1 MCRFTLYLGPA
12 VRLGKLLIEPKHSLI
27 HQSAHAN
34 ERKEPLNGDGFGV
47 GWYAPRLSREPAVF
61 HSVSPAWNNR
71 NLTYLARVI
80 ATPCMLAHVRAA
92 SPGSVVDLSNCHP
105 FAWGRHL
112 LMHNG
117 VIGGFSQVRRRLLQD
132 VSDEAFSIIRGSTD
146 TEHMFAI
153 FVDQLMRHARE
164 DERSEDMA
172 FALAQRLSATLQ
184 RVLAVTQA
192 VGVKEPN
199 CLNVAV
205 SNGTHAV
212 VSRFTD
218 DPHSDGDS
226 LYYLRGNLYET
237 TAREFGERASED
249 RDPAVIVSS
258 ERLTNASAWHAV
270 PRNHMVAITRGQVPR
285 LLPLAP
291 DATLLAAAPQAMHMA
306 S

>member
-12 VRLGKLLIEPKHSLI
+12 IRLGKLLIEPKHSLI

-80 ATPCMLAHVRAA
+80 ATPCVLAHVRAA

-105 FAWGRHL
+105 FAWGRYL

-117 VIGGFSQVRRRLLQD
+117 LIGGFQPVRRRLLD
-132 VSDEAFSIIRGSTD
+132 AVSDEAFSIIKGSTD

-153 FVDQLMRHARE
+153 FVDQLMRHARA
-164 DERSEDMA
+164 DERSDDP
-172 FALAQRLSATLQ
+172 ALSLARRLAATLQ
-184 RVLAVTQA
+184 RVVAVA
-192 VGVKEPN
+192 GAAGVREPHY
-199 CLNVAV
+199 LNVAV

-218 DPHSDGDS
+218 DPDSDGDS

-237 TAREFGERASED
+237 TAREFGDRASEE
-249 RDPAVIVSS
+249 RDTAVVVSS
-258 ERLTNASAWHAV
+258 ERLTSSSAWLAV
-270 PRNHMVAITRGQVPR
+270 PRNHLVAITRGQAPR
-285 LLPLAP
+285 LFPLSPAGE
-291 DATLLAAAPQAMHMA
+291 LA
-306 S
+306 

>member
-12 VRLGKLLIEPKHSLI
+12 IRLGKLLIEPKHSLI

-80 ATPCMLAHVRAA
+80 ATPCVLAHVRAA
-92 SPGSVVDLSNCHP
+92 SPGSVVDLCNCHP
-105 FAWGRHL
+105 FAWGRYL

-117 VIGGFSQVRRRLLQD
+117 LIGGFPRVRRRLLEE
-132 VSDEAFSIIRGSTD
+132 VGDEAFSIIKGSTD

-153 FVDQLMRHARE
+153 FVDQLLRHERA
-164 DERSEDMA
+164 DERCDDPA
-172 FALAQRLSATLQ
+172 LALAQRLSDTLQ
-184 RVLAVTQA
+184 RVVSVTQSA
-192 VGVKEPN
+192 GEREPN
-199 CLNVAV
+199 YLNVAV

-218 DPHSDGDS
+218 DPDSDGDS
-226 LYYLRGNLYET
+226 LYHLRGNLYET
-237 TAREFGERASED
+237 TAKEFGDRAHED
-249 RDPAVIVSS
+249 RDTAVVVSS
-258 ERLTNASAWHAV
+258 ERLTGASGWQAV
-270 PRNHMVAITRGQVPR
+270 PRNHMMVVTRGQAPR
-285 LLPLAP
+285 LFPLSSTGA
-291 DATLLAAAPQAMHMA
+291 LQLPQAR
-306 S
+306 